1 MNNLTTTQK
10 APPALVYVSKKR
22 FIYLGQVQMRMKDS
36 HSGASWI
43 MLCLSGAV
51 KFKLKSNADW
61 ITAKSVLVPAGCKLS
76 IDNKDAVI
84 AVCYL
89 DSTKPDYIF
98 LKKQMKSV
106 CSGVY
111 YNHKDEDKLCAEM
124 LQLRDDKPCFAE
136 AQQRMENIIYQ
147 GVDPGSFSID
157 PRIKHI
163 VERLRDTAALNISV
177 KSLAGE
183 VGISES
189 GLIKLFNQHVG
200 APIRKHRIWYR
211 LVSFW
216 MLTVAGVTGD
226 KCIKQAGFTDA
237 AHFSRCYSSLFGVY
251 FSYAASRKLNANY
264 IIEGDA
270 SLNPSDSSHAG

>member
-10 APPALVYVSKKR
+10 APPALVYVSKER

-36 HSGASWI
+36 HSGASWL
-43 MLCLSGAV
+43 MVCLSGTV
-51 KFKLKSNADW
+51 KFKLKNNTDW

-89 DSTKPDYIF
+89 DSTKPDYTF

-106 CSGVY
+106 CSGIY
-111 YNHKDEDKLCAEM
+111 YNHKDEEKLCAEI
-124 LQLRDDKPCFAE
+124 LQLRNDKPCFAE

-147 GVDPGSFSID
+147 GADPGSFSVD
-157 PRIKHI
+157 PRIKYI
-163 VERLRDTAALNISV
+163 VERLRDTAAQNISV

-211 LVSFW
+211 LVNYW
-216 MLTVAGVTGD
+216 MLTVSGLSGE
-226 KCIKQAGFTDA
+226 KSMKLAGFTDA

-251 FSYAASRKLNANY
+251 FSYSTSRKLNAKY
-264 IIEGDA
+264 IIEDDT
-270 SLNPSDSSHAG
+270 SLNPSEGSDA